1 MSISAPRYTSGPLPR
16 LGRDSRVMAIA
27 SREFHHRAQWT
38 VLVPVTLTFMTVVLT
53 TVVNVFF
60 TSLVGTV
67 TSATFTAAVSSPAW
81 PYLMLIVTATVGAGT
96 LADDVGSRAI
106 TLYLSRPVRLL
117 DYLVAKTVGCGGWL
131 LIAALGPGVLAVGIT
146 AALGYATA
154 TVALEAAGGFL
165 VVGLLAAVF
174 FAGLAI
180 ALSSLTN
187 RALYAGVTIFG
198 LVLTLDIGA
207 SIVAGISGN
216 SQVGYADPVAN
227 VLAVAH
233 QAFSVSGTS
242 SLDPGVSAAILLLSG
257 VAMWI
262 FAGWKLRRVEVIAE

>member
-1 MSISAPRYTSGPLPR
+1 
-16 LGRDSRVMAIA
+16 MAIA
-27 SREFHHRAQWT
+27 SREFLHRAHWT
-38 VLVPVTLTFMTVVLT
+38 ALVPVTLTFIAVVLT
-53 TVVNVFF
+53 TVFTVFF
-60 TSLVGTV
+60 TTLLGTV
-67 TSATFTAAVSSPAW
+67 TSATFTVAVASPAW
-81 PYLMLIVTATVGAGT
+81 PYLMLIVTATVGAGV

-106 TLYLSRPVRLL
+106 TLYLSRPVRLI
-117 DYLVAKTVGCGGWL
+117 DYLAAKTIACGGWL
-131 LIAALGPGVLAVGIT
+131 LIAALGPGFLAVGIT

-165 VVGLLAAVF
+165 MVGLLAAVF
-174 FAGLAI
+174 FAGLAL

-216 SQVGYADPVAN
+216 PQVGYADPVSN

-242 SLDPGVSAAILLLSG
+242 SLDPGVSAAILLVSG
-257 VAMWI
+257 VAMWG
-262 FAGWKLRRVEVIAE
+262 FAAWKLRRLEVVAE